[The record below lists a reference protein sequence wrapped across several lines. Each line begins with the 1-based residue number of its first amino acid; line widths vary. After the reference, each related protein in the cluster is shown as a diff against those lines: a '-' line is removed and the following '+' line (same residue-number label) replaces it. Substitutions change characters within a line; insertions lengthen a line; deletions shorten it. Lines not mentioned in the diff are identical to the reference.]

1 MIKLRKKDKEKL
13 STILQ
18 LPQYDI
24 EKMAAMNLIHEAIAI
39 DMLIV
44 HDWRKLKRSGHYT
57 VKQILQ
63 AIMNEYQV
71 SKSKVQAAIYG
82 KRKHT
87 YSCTNCGKRI
97 LKAESERNDGLCDTC
112 VSKTIEL

>member
-1 MIKLRKKDKEKL
+1 MIKLRNKDTEKL

-18 LPQYDI
+18 IPQYAV

-44 HDWRKLKRSGHYT
+44 HDWRKLKRHGQYT

-63 AIMNEYQV
+63 AVMSEYQV
-71 SKSKVQAAIYG
+71 SKSKVQAAVYG

-87 YSCTNCGKRI
+87 YSCLQCGKRI
-97 LKAESERNDGLCDTC
+97 VKSESERNDGLCDDC
-112 VSKTIEL
+112 ISKSIEL